1 MPPEQLLPRD
11 ASAGGGDRAEAGE
24 VVMVRRSAVVPCVTC
39 GLCGRILRDATT
51 VSECLHS
58 FCRKCVFKKFK
69 DEDTT
74 FCPTCSTDLGCDP
87 LEKLRTDHSLLCLRL
102 MLFPV
107 KRRKVEEIS
116 LLHPAS
122 VSLPFHLPQIHGV
135 GQSGKKTDA
144 FFMGESMNGEAE
156 AEAAES
162 LGMELTAS
170 PMKSSMCSRSTPA
183 EEVGTFIVT
192 VEKERRARAAT
203 EPTLSSEV
211 QIAVEGSAALPP
223 AASQRETHE
232 VEVENTARTL
242 EEVEFYIGRNQSLQ
256 SENARLREE
265 LEKERAEKTVAV
277 ETRRILEAERLQ
289 RESDVT
295 QSTARM
301 LEMIQAC
308 TGQNQ
313 ALGVTNA
320 RLREARILEGR
331 LQTES
336 EIRQK
341 MEAVQGLVDSLIA
354 AQRLLIQDYQALK
367 SEISEKNEEHA
378 TLLYDINVLETE
390 KTCKRS
396 NPLYSL
402 LKFCHES
409 NLTQCFHFPGLE
421 YQVDYL
427 TKSLAERTAR
437 ISERFDTYLR
447 RSQASE
453 AENARLREELDN
465 ERAKRAFDRTRALE
479 ARLRRES
486 EIAQSIEA
494 ALSQLNKGL
503 PGS

>member
-1 MPPEQLLPRD
+1 MRIPHSALLAALIWD
-11 ASAGGGDRAEAGE
+11 
-24 VVMVRRSAVVPCVTC
+24 VIHLRS
-39 GLCGRILRDATT
+39 
-51 VSECLHS
+51 S
-58 FCRKCVFKKFK
+58 
-69 DEDTT
+69 
-74 FCPTCSTDLGCDP
+74 
-87 LEKLRTDHSLLCLRL
+87 DHSLLCLRL

-390 KTCKRS
+390 KTC
-396 NPLYSL
+396 
-402 LKFCHES
+402 
-409 NLTQCFHFPGLE
+409 LE

>member
-232 VEVENTARTL
+232 NTARTL

-320 RLREARILEGR
+320 RLREELETEKVAAFDRARILEGR

-390 KTCKRS
+390 KTC
-396 NPLYSL
+396 
-402 LKFCHES
+402 
-409 NLTQCFHFPGLE
+409 LE

>member
-1 MPPEQLLPRD
+1 
-11 ASAGGGDRAEAGE
+11 
-24 VVMVRRSAVVPCVTC
+24 
-39 GLCGRILRDATT
+39 
-51 VSECLHS
+51 
-58 FCRKCVFKKFK
+58 
-69 DEDTT
+69 
-74 FCPTCSTDLGCDP
+74 
-87 LEKLRTDHSLLCLRL
+87 

-390 KTCKRS
+390 KTC
-396 NPLYSL
+396 
-402 LKFCHES
+402 
-409 NLTQCFHFPGLE
+409 LE